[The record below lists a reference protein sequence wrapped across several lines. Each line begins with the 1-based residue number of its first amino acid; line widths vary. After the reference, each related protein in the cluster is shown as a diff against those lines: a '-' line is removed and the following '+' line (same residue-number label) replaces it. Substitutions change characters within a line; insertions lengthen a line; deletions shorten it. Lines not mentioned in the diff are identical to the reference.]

1 MPAQPLRIAVV
12 GAGIVGAC
20 TAWALSKRGHA
31 VTLFERDQPMAHTSS
46 ASSKLLHG
54 GLRYLETAQFG
65 LVRKALK
72 ARRFWLEQAPQLC
85 SRLELLLPVHIDR
98 GRSRWTLGLG
108 VHLYDLLARG
118 SGFPASRWLSR
129 DALLAR
135 RPDLRP
141 ERLQGGYAFYDARM
155 DDRAL
160 GEWVVARAEALG
172 TRLVTGRRIHTL
184 AELDAFDRI
193 VNATGPWAMAL
204 RATQPGPSP
213 FALDW
218 VRGSHIVL
226 ARPCPAALLLQVPD
240 DRRIFFVLPAG
251 DETLVGTTEVR
262 QHGPDDEGTTEGEI
276 GYLLDAFNAHL
287 SPGATRDDIVRSFSG
302 VRPLIRSAANPS
314 DATREW
320 AFERV
325 GRVLHI
331 YGGKWTTAQL
341 QGEEAAMRVLT

>member
-1 MPAQPLRIAVV
+1 MQIAVV

-20 TAWALSKRGHA
+20 TAWALSRRGHA

-54 GLRYLETAQFG
+54 GLRYLETGQFG
-65 LVRKALK
+65 LVRKALT

-85 SRLELLLPVHIDR
+85 SRLELLLPVYADR

-129 DALLAR
+129 DELLAR
-135 RPDLRP
+135 RPDLRAAT
-141 ERLQGGYAFYDARM
+141 LQGGYTFHDARM

-160 GEWVVARAEALG
+160 GEWVVGRAEALG
-172 TRLVTGRRIHTL
+172 TRLVTGRTIDTI
-184 AELDAFDRI
+184 AELDAFERI
-193 VNATGPWAMAL
+193 VNAAGPWAMTL
-204 RATQPGPSP
+204 RATQPGASP
-213 FALDW
+213 YALDW
-218 VRGSHIVL
+218 VRGSHLVL
-226 ARPCPAALLLQVPD
+226 ARPCPAALLLQVPGE
-240 DRRIFFVLPAG
+240 RRIFFVLPAG
-251 DETLVGTTEVR
+251 GETLVGTTEVR
-262 QHGPDDEGTTEGEI
+262 QHGPDDEGTSAAEI
-276 GYLLDAFNAHL
+276 RYLLEAFNFHL
-287 SPGATRDDIVRSFSG
+287 SPGAARADIVRTFSG

-314 DATREW
+314 EASREW

-325 GRVLHI
+325 GKVLHI

-341 QGEEAAMRVLT
+341 QGEEAATRVLR